1 MRNLLLA
8 LILANLAF
16 AAWHN
21 WFAPTEPLITVR
33 NGDKPNIVL
42 SDEVPGGSVART
54 GGDKAWNAAR
64 TTSAGKPAAGASS
77 VATAAAQGANPAG
90 ARCVSVGPFEELAHA
105 LNAGRSLRQ
114 AGYDPIRRETGG
126 EIWDGYWVYID
137 RIPTRDEAERMRATL
152 HDAGIVDAEVT
163 TGPNAA
169 YRVSLGVYT
178 EMARGGKRLAE
189 ARGLGFEPTIANR
202 TEQGR
207 VYWVDVMLP
216 DGADLDFDPLWT
228 PGRIVRLEQ
237 RPCEDTRH

>member
-1 MRNLLLA
+1 MRNLLLT

-33 NGDKPNIVL
+33 NDDKPRIVL
-42 SDEVPGGSVART
+42 SDEAPGGGVARAA
-54 GGDKAWNAAR
+54 GDKAWNAAGG
-64 TTSAGKPAAGASS
+64 TSAGRPAAGGSQ
-77 VATAAAQGANPAG
+77 AAAATPDGSPAG
-90 ARCVSVGPFEELAHA
+90 TRCISVGPFEELEHA

-114 AGYDPIRRETGG
+114 SGYDPVRRETAG

-137 RIPTRDEAERMRATL
+137 RIPTRDEAEHILATL
-152 HDAGIVDAEVT
+152 RDAGIDDAAIT

-169 YRVSLGVYT
+169 YRVSLGIYT
-178 EMARGGKRLAE
+178 EMARGGRRLAE
-189 ARGLGFEPTIANR
+189 ARQLGLEPTIANR

-216 DGADLDFDPLWT
+216 DGKDLDFDPLWT